1 MSLTQDAE
9 GLKLGNHAPFGAH
22 RSRSW
27 SYRWLG
33 LLPLLLAF
41 VAVGGSTPPASASTP
56 FSITTNP
63 PLTPA
68 FATTTYD
75 YAVRCA
81 GHATTTL
88 SSTGAGTVSIGG
100 KSFTEP
106 VSLKLAL
113 TANQAVS
120 VDGDGHAYTIRCLPG
135 DFPSYRSVVD
145 GTPQAHGYLV
155 GLTPTTA
162 KFNAHYVVAF
172 DNHGVPVWWY
182 DNPSDPINAA
192 FYGQDQIGW
201 WLEPPGAGFD
211 EGTYTIRDLN
221 GNVKVAVGN
230 PSAGTGLDLH
240 DFQVLPNGD
249 YLGIQY
255 VNATLDLSSWGLSTT
270 QPILNCQI
278 VELNPQGQLVWS
290 WSTVAHIDVATEN
303 ANWHSEVPDVIH
315 MNSIQEVGNQIIMSA
330 RELDA
335 VYDINM
341 TTGNIIWKLGGTPTP
356 QSLTVVGNTY
366 PQVFSGQHD
375 ARRLADGSITV
386 HDNATQ
392 ETGHAS
398 RALRFQI
405 DTATN
410 TATIVEDVTDANHPG
425 PSPCCGSV
433 DKFRLGNW
441 VIYWGAS
448 NYVTEL
454 TPSGSPVIQINFAP
468 YDTYRVGVVPTSD
481 EALSRGMDARY
492 PPLKL

>member
-1 MSLTQDAE
+1 M
-9 GLKLGNHAPFGAH
+9 
-22 RSRSW
+22 
-27 SYRWLG
+27 G
-33 LLPLLLAF
+33 LLPLLLVL
-41 VAVGGSTPPASASTP
+41 VAVGWSTPPASASTP

-88 SSTGAGTVSIGG
+88 TSTGAGRVAVGD
-100 KSFTEP
+100 KSLTEP

-113 TANQAVS
+113 TANQAVY
-120 VDGDGHAYTIRCLPG
+120 VNGDGHQYTIRCLPA
-135 DFPSYRSVVD
+135 DFPSYRSLI
-145 GTPQAHGYLV
+145 GGAPQAHGYLV

-162 KFNAHYVVAF
+162 SPHTYYVVAF

-182 DNPSDPINAA
+182 DNPSAPINAA
-192 FYGQDQIGW
+192 FYGADQIGW
-201 WLEPPGAGFD
+201 WLADPNAGFD
-211 EGTYTIRDLN
+211 EGTYTIRDLD

-255 VNATLDLSSWGLSTT
+255 VSATLDLSSWGLSTT

-278 VELNPQGQLVWS
+278 VELNPQGQIVWS
-290 WSTVAHIDVATEN
+290 WSTIAHIDVATEN
-303 ANWHSEVPDVIH
+303 ANWHSAVPDVIH
-315 MNSIQEVGNQIIMSA
+315 MNSIQEVGNQLIMSA

-341 TTGNIIWKLGGTPTP
+341 TTGNINWKVGGTPTP

-375 ARRLADGSITV
+375 ARYTSGGMLTV

-392 ETGHAS
+392 ETS
-398 RALRFQI
+398 NSVRALRFQI
-405 DTATN
+405 DSSTHTAT
-410 TATIVEDVTDANHPG
+410 VEESVTDANHPG
-425 PSPCCGSV
+425 PSVCCGSV
-433 DKFRLGNW
+433 DKLSTGDW
-441 VIYWGAS
+441 VIYWGQS
-448 NYVTEL
+448 NYVTEF
-454 TPSGSPVIQINFAP
+454 TPLGSPVIQIKFHG
-468 YDTYRVGVVPTSD
+468 YDTYRAAVVPTSD
-481 EALSRGMDARY
+481 AALSRGMDAQY